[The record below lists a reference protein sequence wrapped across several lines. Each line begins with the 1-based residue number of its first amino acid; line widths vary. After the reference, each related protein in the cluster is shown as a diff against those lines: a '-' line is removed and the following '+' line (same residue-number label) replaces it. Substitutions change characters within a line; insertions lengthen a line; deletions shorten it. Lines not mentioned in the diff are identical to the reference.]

1 MIVVHLDFEASGVT
15 ELRKVGADVWTR
27 RKDTYPTVLS
37 FAINDDPVDT
47 LVFDSRNH
55 HRSTARVKERLA
67 IVRDPGTELHAWN
80 AGFEF
85 MVWNNIC
92 VPRFNWPAIPIDRFH
107 CTMAR
112 AACAGLPMSLEQA
125 SEAAQTGHVK
135 DMVGARNMKRMAKP
149 RRADPTEWWHLCQDD
164 LAQTNLDALIAYNRA
179 DVEAERAIHQMT
191 PRMTQ
196 EERRIWLV
204 DQKMQAAG
212 LPIDAEFLEKL
223 AALTEQELAWLN
235 FRLDVN
241 TASQVTSFTQHKR
254 LLEWLQA
261 RGYQLSTLEKDAVA
275 AYLRSPEFKQL
286 PALAQEVLQLRSE
299 AAKTSVAK
307 LNAIR
312 GFAQI
317 DGSCRHLSQYGGAVR
332 TLRWAGRGPQIQ
344 NFPRPL
350 FEDVQGAGDAIRAG
364 VDAQALSLI
373 WGRPLDVVSTC
384 LRSVFCASPGQ
395 KFVVC
400 DYSAIE
406 ARVVAWLAHHG
417 DMLQVFQDP
426 KQDIYVFM
434 AAQQGSRSRQFGKVL
449 VLACG
454 YGMGGPKF
462 QETALKFGVE
472 LTFNEA
478 MQAVNSWRR
487 ANWPI
492 VNLWAHCQQQAI
504 NAIQNPSRGFDVTDR
519 LGFRMGKPDKKL
531 RGALLMRLPS
541 QRNLVYRNARIEDG
555 EIIYD
560 GVNQYTRKWEVIRTY
575 GGKLVENATQAMAR
589 DLLADA
595 IVGLDDIGWGDALR
609 QTVHDEII
617 ALADDDDAQLLLE
630 KMQWVMRHPRS
641 WASGLP
647 LAVTG
652 YVNQRYTKG

>member
-1 MIVVHLDFEASGVT
+1 VIVVHLDFEASGVT

-164 LAQTNLDALIAYNRA
+164 LAQTNLDALIEYNRA

-254 LLEWLQA
+254 LLDWLQA
-261 RGYQLSTLEKDAVA
+261 RGYQLSTLGKDAVPAQPGIQA
-275 AYLRSPEFKQL
+275 ASGAGAGSASASKRSGEDQRRQ
-286 PALAQEVLQLRSE
+286 AQRHPRVCADRRIVP
-299 AAKTSVAK
+299 TSVAV
-307 LNAIR
+307 R
-312 GFAQI
+312 
-317 DGSCRHLSQYGGAVR
+317 RRSQNLALGREGA
-332 TLRWAGRGPQIQ
+332 ANPE
-344 NFPRPL
+344 FPPAP
-350 FEDVQGAGDAIRAG
+350 V
-364 VDAQALSLI
+364 
-373 WGRPLDVVSTC
+373 
-384 LRSVFCASPGQ
+384 
-395 KFVVC
+395 
-400 DYSAIE
+400 
-406 ARVVAWLAHHG
+406 
-417 DMLQVFQDP
+417 
-426 KQDIYVFM
+426 
-434 AAQQGSRSRQFGKVL
+434 
-449 VLACG
+449 
-454 YGMGGPKF
+454 
-462 QETALKFGVE
+462 
-472 LTFNEA
+472 
-478 MQAVNSWRR
+478 
-487 ANWPI
+487 
-492 VNLWAHCQQQAI
+492 
-504 NAIQNPSRGFDVTDR
+504 
-519 LGFRMGKPDKKL
+519 
-531 RGALLMRLPS
+531 
-541 QRNLVYRNARIEDG
+541 
-555 EIIYD
+555 
-560 GVNQYTRKWEVIRTY
+560 
-575 GGKLVENATQAMAR
+575 
-589 DLLADA
+589 
-595 IVGLDDIGWGDALR
+595 
-609 QTVHDEII
+609 
-617 ALADDDDAQLLLE
+617 
-630 KMQWVMRHPRS
+630 
-641 WASGLP
+641 
-647 LAVTG
+647 
-652 YVNQRYTKG
+652 